1 MLPSPLVGTYI
12 YPTKVLCMLSQLPPF
27 CNSFPKHAIS
37 VWQGAWTSGR
47 CRGYPHRVAVVWS
60 TLDLASPAHIPRSL
74 HAGRTPIHLSITN
87 PHIIRTYS
95 PTKRSAACMWRTPLA
110 ISLCNHDA
118 SIRRQ
123 HPYSLAR
130 AAAYLYSLVALQRSS
145 WSTGAWCVCRGGY
158 DR

>member
-1 MLPSPLVGTYI
+1 
-12 YPTKVLCMLSQLPPF
+12 MLSQLPQF
-27 CNSFPKHAIS
+27 CNSFPEHPIS

-47 CRGYPHRVAVVWS
+47 RRGHPHQVAVVRR

-87 PHIIRTYS
+87 PHVTRTYS
-95 PTKRSAACMWRTPLA
+95 PTKHSAACVWRTPLA
-110 ISLCNHDA
+110 ISLFNHYA

-123 HPYSLAR
+123 QPHALAR
-130 AAAYLYSLVALQRSS
+130 AAACLYIPGCSAAIIPEHRSMVHLL
-145 WSTGAWCVCRGGY
+145 CVY